1 MGAASREIDT
11 GGKENVNEAAGRPIM
26 NDLRMPG

>member
-11 GGKENVNEAAGRPIM
+11 GGKENVNEGSWKA
-26 NDLRMPG
+26 DHE